1 MCTIFFVLLLSCG
14 NKHKICCYVDI
25 NDKNDEANEK
35 SEASHSEE
43 AIKSASKKS
52 KPITGKGKPSKMQV
66 AFENAMKEH
75 NTYLKESDKMFLS
88 EMKEEGAKERE
99 LRKEELAAYKDSM
112 ALLANAIA
120 GRSQPVQQPYYNV
133 HHDIDSQQTFYKF

>member
-1 MCTIFFVLLLSCG
+1 VCTIFFVLLLSCG

-25 NDKNDEANEK
+25 HDKNDEANEK

-43 AIKSASKKS
+43 AMKSASKKS
-52 KPITGKGKPSKMQV
+52 KSITGKGKPSKMQV
-66 AFENAMKEH
+66 EFENAMKEH
-75 NTYLKESDKMFLS
+75 NTYLESDKMFLS
-88 EMKEEGAKERE
+88 EMKEGAKERE
-99 LRKEELAAYKDSM
+99 LRKDKLSAYKDSM

-120 GRSQPVQQPYYNV
+120 GRSQLVQQPYYNV